1 MCNPKSI
8 YKTVTYTSFVPRP
21 KALTDRI
28 RIRISYPKS
37 QQIGFSFVT
46 SIIQID
52 VPKSGQIRIIARP
65 IHRMLTYISEY
76 PVVWDRGIAAMFF
89 FQIQQ
94 SACGLYFWQKAV
106 DGVRNKRRL
115 YFFPFF
121 CTSCFFYFNFCH
133 RPLPIR
139 SFPLACFIYGVCVNR
154 VCVFCFFFYK
164 HWFHFSC
171 RYETG

>member
-1 MCNPKSI
+1 MW
-8 YKTVTYTSFVPRP
+8 V

-89 FQIQQ
+89 SIQQ

-121 CTSCFFYFNFCH
+121 VLHAFSILIFVPAHFQFGH
-133 RPLPIR
+133 
-139 SFPLACFIYGVCVNR
+139 FPLACFIYGVCVNR
-154 VCVFCFFFYK
+154 VCVFFFFFYK